1 MVYRLTPQIVA
12 LLNIREPVTV
22 YIDSRGGRVDY
33 KDSIYNLLGSSNQS
47 CDPPVKLI
55 TVVTSLAA
63 SAAADLLSSGSYAL
77 AYPDSII
84 MYHGVRFPGG
94 SDGPITAEESNRR
107 TQRLRADN
115 ENYAT
120 RLARDTEG
128 RFVFRFI
135 SHYHLL
141 ADIRQKDPTL
151 TNLRAFLSLVIEH
164 VSGSATKVLVDA
176 FERYTT
182 YSALLESANKLWK
195 KGKVPNKSFVQF
207 EAEQIRALTAFEI
220 KRNKKTKGWNFENE
234 GIHRLTDDFFMLN
247 EYLSFMQGPRFR
259 DICTTWGA
267 FLLSPQQMLEV
278 DALPDAERD
287 EKIVEIVTPALRPVW
302 AYFMALCHVLQ
313 QSDYYLSALDAFWLG
328 LIDDVIGEKDLPS
341 LRLFQERGGQLAS
354 EQKAAGETAQAP
366 NAAGAEAA
374 GT

>member
-1 MVYRLTPQIVA
+1 MAAPNPNFTPNPHRAIHIHGVIDQEMVYRLTPQIVA

-141 ADIRQKDPTL
+141 ADIRQRTQ
-151 TNLRAFLSLVIEH
+151 RSLIF
-164 VSGSATKVLVDA
+164 A
-176 FERYTT
+176 
-182 YSALLESANKLWK
+182 
-195 KGKVPNKSFVQF
+195 
-207 EAEQIRALTAFEI
+207 
-220 KRNKKTKGWNFENE
+220 
-234 GIHRLTDDFFMLN
+234 
-247 EYLSFMQGPRFR
+247 RFCR
-259 DICTTWGA
+259 
-267 FLLSPQQMLEV
+267 S
-278 DALPDAERD
+278 
-287 EKIVEIVTPALRPVW
+287 
-302 AYFMALCHVLQ
+302 
-313 QSDYYLSALDAFWLG
+313 
-328 LIDDVIGEKDLPS
+328 
-341 LRLFQERGGQLAS
+341 
-354 EQKAAGETAQAP
+354 
-366 NAAGAEAA
+366 
-374 GT
+374 